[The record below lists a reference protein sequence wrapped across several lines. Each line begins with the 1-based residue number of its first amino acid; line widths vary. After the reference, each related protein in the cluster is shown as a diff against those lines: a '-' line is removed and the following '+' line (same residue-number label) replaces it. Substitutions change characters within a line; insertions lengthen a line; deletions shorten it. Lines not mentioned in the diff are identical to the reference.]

1 MKTRS
6 PSILASAVAASL
18 VLAAAP
24 ALAADYPGTD
34 TTKASSST
42 TTGQKKASD
51 TRSQKAADQAWQQA
65 HRASKI
71 IGTDVQ
77 NGKGEKVGKVKD
89 LVLDDPA
96 SGQITRVVVS
106 VGGVS
111 GLGDKLFAIPYRA
124 FRRDDAR
131 HVLVLDSNS
140 DLAHAFDDNDWQA
153 AAGVGGTNAASASSS
168 TPAASAPGNTAPGTT
183 PSTASVTPSTSTAS
197 AGSSASSPGTT
208 ATGSASDTAS
218 AASGGASDDA
228 TASPA
233 HASDD
238 AGAANGKAI
247 DNGGATSGS
256 AGVDTSNA
264 GGNATGNGSEASNAS
279 STAATPSEAPK

>member
-18 VLAAAP
+18 VLAVAP

-34 TTKASSST
+34 TAKANAPA

-51 TRSQKAADQAWQQA
+51 SRSQKAADQAWQQA

-111 GLGDKLFAIPYRA
+111 GLGDKLFAIPYSD
-124 FRRDDAR
+124 FRRDEGK

-153 AAGVGGTNAASASSS
+153 AAGAGGTNTASASSS
-168 TPAASAPGNTAPGTT
+168 TPAAGAQGSVAPGTT
-183 PSTASVTPSTSTAS
+183 PSTASATTATSTAS
-197 AGSSASSPGTT
+197 DTTRTAG
-208 ATGSASDTAS
+208 GSASDNATTSTANPS
-218 AASGGASDDA
+218 A
-228 TASPA
+228 
-233 HASDD
+233 
-238 AGAANGKAI
+238 
-247 DNGGATSGS
+247 NGGATSGS
-256 AGVDTSNA
+256 ANDNGGATSSSAGDNGTNA
-264 GGNATGNGSEASNAS
+264 GSAATGNTSQPPSAVSP
-279 STAATPSEAPK
+279 TTTPSEAPK